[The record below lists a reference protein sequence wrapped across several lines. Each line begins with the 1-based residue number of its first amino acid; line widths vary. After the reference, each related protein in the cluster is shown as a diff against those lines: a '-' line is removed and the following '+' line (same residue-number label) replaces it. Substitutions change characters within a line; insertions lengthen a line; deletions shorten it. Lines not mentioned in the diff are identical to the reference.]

1 MKQRIFIGL
10 LIIIILYN
18 ILGRGRCIWPLCLL
32 NVREGLESNSS
43 SSSSDMI
50 IKNSADVSTLRANL
64 KKGMDRLTA
73 LSKRINKNTTKIGNN
88 NSTIKD
94 TVSKANAAQ
103 AAHDESTSSS

>member
-32 NVREGLESNSS
+32 NVREGLESN

>member
-1 MKQRIFIGL
+1 MKRRIFIGL

-43 SSSSDMI
+43 SSDMI

-64 KKGMDRLTA
+64 KKRDG
-73 LSKRINKNTTKIGNN
+73 SF
-88 NSTIKD
+88 NSII
-94 TVSKANAAQ
+94 
-103 AAHDESTSSS
+103 